1 MKANIVLHKQEGTS
15 DKVYIVSIRR
25 TLNSPSFCQF
35 EVVSKWGRRG
45 RKELQSQVKGRYTD
59 EDLAYIYQC
68 ELVATKKSN
77 GYKDIESGS
86 YDGPLTMSSPEI
98 VANLES
104 ETGKGKPLMEVFK
117 ELEAASAN
125 VKRAEE
131 LICRDN
137 SGMEDRFDKNI
148 SYVCEPHPDAGL
160 VYVYDKFGNKG
171 EFLLE
176 RFGLFGKVGKAK

>member
-59 EDLAYIYQC
+59 ENLAYIAQC
-68 ELVATKKSN
+68 ELVGEKKAKD
-77 GYKDIESGS
+77 YVDIEGGL

-98 VANLES
+98 VPHLES
-104 ETGKGKPLMEVFK
+104 ETGKGKPLMEVF
-117 ELEAASAN
+117 EEEAVSA
-125 VKRAEE
+125 KRAEE

-137 SGMEDRFDKNI
+137 SGMEDRFDKHI